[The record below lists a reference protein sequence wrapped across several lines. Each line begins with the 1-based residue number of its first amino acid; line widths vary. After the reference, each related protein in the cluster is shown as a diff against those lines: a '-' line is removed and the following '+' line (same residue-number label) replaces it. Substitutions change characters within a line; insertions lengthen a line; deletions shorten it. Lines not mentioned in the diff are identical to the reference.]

1 MQIPI
6 RTTPPISR
14 KRWRAVI
21 WVLITR
27 SGVALPRATARPII
41 SLAGAQPAAR
51 RATNALSIDADIA
64 TVQAWDD
71 RTGDHRRLRPNCKSI
86 PGSPLCAFCRL
97 RDDCPAD
104 LLLGP
109 SLLGSF
115 IGPACVPRPCHLGIQ
130 NGIETSNIM
139 FYHADGDR
147 LWDDDTCFVEGFP

>member
-51 RATNALSIDADIA
+51 RATNALLIDAAVD

-71 RTGDHRRLRPNCKSI
+71 RTGAPRRYRRSCESI
-86 PGSPLCAFCRL
+86 PGSALFAFCCL

-147 LWDDDTCFVEGFP
+147 SWDDDTCFVEGFP